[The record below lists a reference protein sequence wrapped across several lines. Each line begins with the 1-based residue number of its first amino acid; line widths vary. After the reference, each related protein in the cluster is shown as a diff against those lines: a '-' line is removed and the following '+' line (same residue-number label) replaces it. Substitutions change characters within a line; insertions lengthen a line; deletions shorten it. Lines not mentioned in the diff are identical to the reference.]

1 MAGEPGERRGAHGS
15 AGASGALGR
24 GQSSGASRRLGGG
37 GGAAGSS
44 PGRELVRRGWC
55 SRSCRPGWWVA
66 PRAAGRTQSRGSHPE
81 PCGALVVVGG
91 LCCALSCTGHC
102 SMCVFWRG
110 GGGVLHCTPSCTG
123 HCSVGVGGVC
133 VAPRVVQG
141 DRVVPQVVQ
150 HIAWVGIALHP
161 KMYRAIRCVYGG
173 GGVFALHPK
182 LYRTLQGEGE
192 LHCTL
197 SHAGELRC
205 TPGHAG
211 YCLGGGGGDC
221 TAPQAAQCTAAW
233 VGVALRP
240 EPCRALQGLGRGL
253 ALLQGCV
260 GGRSSSGA
268 AGEHT
273 GPHTQRWA
281 GGGEQR
287 AWSGSST
294 AEEGTG
300 RGNGAAPASARCSLM
315 WVGERER
322 EKEGRGKDKK
332 GRREG
337 GTEGRQ
343 GRQRMPSR
351 WGLLW
356 PATPGAGCP
365 VNWDLVSPAKV

>member
-1 MAGEPGERRGAHGS
+1 M
-15 AGASGALGR
+15 
-24 GQSSGASRRLGGG
+24 QQVV
-37 GGAAGSS
+37 S
-44 PGRELVRRGWC
+44 PRV
-55 SRSCRPGWWVA
+55 V
-66 PRAAGRTQSRGSHPE
+66 GRTPSRGSHPE
-81 PCGALVVVGG
+81 PWVAPRAVRGI
-91 LCCALSCTGHC
+91 
-102 SMCVFWRG
+102 G
-110 GGGVLHCTPSCTG
+110 GGGRVVLRLELYRALQHVCVLAGGGGGGCCIAPQAVQGIAVWVWGGFALHPELCRVTVLYHRSCSTLLGWGLHCTPRCTEQFD
-123 HCSVGVGGVC
+123 VC
-133 VAPRVVQG
+133 
-141 DRVVPQVVQ
+141 
-150 HIAWVGIALHP
+150 
-161 KMYRAIRCVYGG
+161 MGG

>member
-1 MAGEPGERRGAHGS
+1 
-15 AGASGALGR
+15 
-24 GQSSGASRRLGGG
+24 
-37 GGAAGSS
+37 
-44 PGRELVRRGWC
+44 
-55 SRSCRPGWWVA
+55 
-66 PRAAGRTQSRGSHPE
+66 
-81 PCGALVVVGG
+81 
-91 LCCALSCTGHC
+91 
-102 SMCVFWRG
+102 MCVWG
-110 GGGVLHCTPSCTG
+110 G
-123 HCSVGVGGVC
+123 GGVC
-133 VAPRVVQG
+133 VAPQAVQ
-141 DRVVPQVVQ
+141 D
-150 HIAWVGIALHP
+150 IA
-161 KMYRAIRCVYGG
+161 GG
-173 GGVFALHPK
+173 GRAALYPESCRGVALYPRPCRV
-182 LYRTLQGEGE
+182 L
-192 LHCTL
+192 
-197 SHAGELRC
+197 LRW
-205 TPGHAG
+205 
-211 YCLGGGGGDC
+211 GGGDC

-240 EPCRALQGLGRGL
+240 EPCRALQGLGRAL